1 MDEGRGEWYLRRDS
15 YTGKAT
21 ISEAWRQRR
30 LQNRG
35 DGSGGGLP
43 SQGHRLMHQ
52 ASYTRTCLSPHA
64 RKHVPAPRTFRSGEF
79 PFESNGSHFPTLYGR
94 PL

>member
-52 ASYTRTCLSPHA
+52 ASYTRTNVFVAA
-64 RKHVPAPRTFRSGEF
+64 RTQTRTGSSYVSFRRVPFRVE
-79 PFESNGSHFPTLYGR
+79 R
-94 PL
+94 